1 MKRSINLTARF
12 TVYSFGQVL
21 HPNTLPISPPDRGV
35 FLSDL
40 KLTGASWDGD
50 RGCIIEPAESRDICD
65 LPIVWL
71 KPLEV
76 VRSRAPSAKVEKQQS
91 EMPLFDCPLLFGGDW
106 GGDVTT
112 LVTSLPLPT
121 SVPEGTLKQRRV
133 AVVSLLC

>member
-1 MKRSINLTARF
+1 MHLLNLAI
-12 TVYSFGQVL
+12 YSFGQVL
-21 HPNTLPISPPDRGV
+21 HSDTLPTSPPDRGV
-35 FLSDL
+35 FLSGL
-40 KLTGASWDGD
+40 KLTGASWDVE
-50 RGCIIEPAESRDICD
+50 RGCIIEPNESRDIYD

-76 VRSRAPSAKVEKQQS
+76 IRSRAPSAKVEKQQS
-91 EMPLFDCPLLFGGDW
+91 EMTLFDCPLLVGGDW

>member
-1 MKRSINLTARF
+1 MHSK
-12 TVYSFGQVL
+12 
-21 HPNTLPISPPDRGV
+21 TLPTSPPDRGV

-40 KLTGASWDGD
+40 KLSGASWDAN
-50 RGCIIEPAESRDICD
+50 RGCIIELSESRDMCD

-76 VRSRAPSAKVEKQQS
+76 IRSRAPSAKVSKQHTD
-91 EMPLFDCPLLFGGDW
+91 MPLFNFPLLVGGDW

-121 SVPEGTLKQRRV
+121 AVPEGILKQRRV